1 MGWARAFRKKHKLAH
16 RRITRKKNLSEK
28 KEVWRMR
35 RFHGALRK
43 KALGHHKKEK
53 SFEETLC
60 DTANTALRE
69 NAVIKTEGTLQSE
82 PSFH

>member
-1 MGWARAFRKKHKLAH
+1 MPAKKKSA
-16 RRITRKKNLSEK
+16 KKT
-28 KEVWRMR
+28 
-35 RFHGALRK
+35 AP
-43 KALGHHKKEK
+43 KKEK